1 MNLDDVAKF
10 RQLDTQNMIEQI
22 NGLPDQL
29 VLSYA
34 LGKDL
39 PLPEVKNE
47 IRQVLISGMGGSA
60 IGADLVASYL
70 QDKVSLPIFV
80 HRDYELPAW
89 ANENTLFIASSHSGN
104 TEETLWG
111 YEQARRR
118 GCTQIAICTGGKL
131 AALAKEHHVPLWQF
145 EHSHAP
151 RTAVGYS
158 FGLLLALFE
167 RLELMPSVESEIDE
181 AVHAMKNVQTN
192 LGIDV
197 PVTHNPAKRMAGQL
211 FGRWVVVLAADYLA
225 PVARRWKGQINE
237 LAKAWAQFE
246 FLPEADHNSLAG
258 LENPSAML
266 MNMMA
271 LFIQAPGMNARN
283 QKRIELTREMFMTQ
297 GINTDMIMARGEG
310 KLAHIWTSILFGDF
324 MAYYLAMAYEVD
336 PTPIPILE
344 AFKDEM
350 ASA

>member
-1 MNLDDVAKF
+1 MNLDDVTAF
-10 RQLDTQNMIEQI
+10 QQIDSQDMIGQI

-29 VLSYA
+29 NRAYE
-34 LGKDL
+34 LGKTF
-39 PLPEVKNE
+39 PLPEK
-47 IRQVLISGMGGSA
+47 RKFHSVLISGMGGSA

-70 QDKVSLPIFV
+70 QDKISLPIIV
-80 HRDYELPAW
+80 HRDYELPLW
-89 ANENTLFIASSHSGN
+89 AGEDTLVVASSHSGN
-104 TEETLWG
+104 TEETLWA
-111 YEQARRR
+111 YDQARQR
-118 GCTQIAICTGGKL
+118 GCAIVAICTGGKL
-131 AALAKEHHVPLWQF
+131 AGLARKDGVPLWQF
-145 EHSHAP
+145 DHRHAP
-151 RTAVGYS
+151 RTAVGFS

-167 RLELMPSVESEIDE
+167 QLGLISSVEQEVDE
-181 AVHAMKNVQTN
+181 AVHAMRNVQTN

-246 FLPEADHNSLAG
+246 FLPEADHNTLAG

-271 LFIQAPGMNARN
+271 LFIQAPGINSRN

-297 GINTDMIMARGEG
+297 GINTDMIVARGEG
-310 KLAHIWTSILFGDF
+310 KLAHIWTSLLFGDY
-324 MAYYLAMAYEVD
+324 MAYYLAMAYGID
-336 PTPIPILE
+336 PTPIPILD
-344 AFKDEM
+344 AFKSEM
-350 ASA
+350 ASV